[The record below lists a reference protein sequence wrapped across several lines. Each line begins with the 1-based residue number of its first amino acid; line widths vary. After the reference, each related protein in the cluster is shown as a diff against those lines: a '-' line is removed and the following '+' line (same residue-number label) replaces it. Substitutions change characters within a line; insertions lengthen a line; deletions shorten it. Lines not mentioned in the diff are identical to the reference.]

1 MEKPI
6 QWSSIPSFQTKVRES
21 VTMAM
26 ILFRTAEMKTS
37 GHGRG
42 RKPKLS
48 PTNLNRQGR
57 ISGFTLLELLISL
70 AIGMIVLGA
79 IYTVF
84 TMQNKH
90 FTSQEQI
97 AEMQQIARTT
107 MDVMIREISM
117 AGYDPNKWLPTP
129 IPANAGI
136 TSAAATSLA
145 FTADLNENGVTTD
158 ANENVT
164 YAFDS
169 ANYRI
174 TRNTGGGAQPFA
186 ENIEDLAFTYYKA
199 DGITAATLPADILMI
214 KMSIRVRTAKPDP
227 TYAAN
232 GGYRTFTLTSNVTL
246 RNKS

>member
-1 MEKPI
+1 MEKPTT
-6 QWSSIPSFQTKVRES
+6 WRSIPSFQTQVRES
-21 VTMAM
+21 VTIAM
-26 ILFRTAEMKTS
+26 ILFRTDEMRTS
-37 GHGRG
+37 GHGRR
-42 RKPKLS
+42 RKTRFS
-48 PTNLNRQGR
+48 PTNFTRHGR
-57 ISGFTLLELLISL
+57 IGGFTLLELLISL

-107 MDVMIREISM
+107 MDVMTREITM
-117 AGYDPNKWLPTP
+117 AGYDPNNDS
-129 IPANAGI
+129 NAGI
-136 TSAAATSLA
+136 TAATATSLA
-145 FTADLNENGVTTD
+145 FTANLDSSNKVTTD
-158 ANENVT
+158 PNENVT

-186 ENIEDLAFTYYKA
+186 ENIEELAFAYYKV
-199 DGITAATLPADILMI
+199 DGSPPPLLTDIRMI
-214 KMSIRVRTAKPDP
+214 KVSIRARTAKPDP

-232 GGYRTFTLTSNVTL
+232 GGYRTYTLTSSVTL
-246 RNKS
+246 RNHS